1 MKIKGDNW
9 FVKKLTNLSFILS
22 LIFIFLLL
30 DSSYYT
36 INLSNGAYVKAP
48 QSPNGPAVKD
58 DKPVVEKVYLKSP
71 PGPAYN

>member
-1 MKIKGDNW
+1 
-9 FVKKLTNLSFILS
+9 
-22 LIFIFLLL
+22 L

>member
-1 MKIKGDNW
+1 M
-9 FVKKLTNLSFILS
+9 VKKLTNLSSILS

-30 DSSYYT
+30 DSSYDT

-48 QSPNGPAVKD
+48 QSPNGLTVKD
-58 DKPVVEKVYLKSP
+58 DKLVVEKVYLKSP